1 MATLQQIEEEVNKI
15 KDRNQNLEDS
25 VLAIKARNKRVETEK
40 AWETSWSR
48 RIMIALMTYLVIS
61 IFFFFAG
68 NTEPL
73 EDAIVPSIAFVL
85 STLSGPFIK
94 KLWLKHIH
102 KG

>member
-1 MATLQQIEEEVNKI
+1 MVTIQQLEEEIEKI
-15 KDRNQNLEDS
+15 KQRN
-25 VLAIKARNKRVETEK
+25 RRVETEK
-40 AWETSWSR
+40 AWETSWTR
-48 RIMIALMTYLVIS
+48 RIMIAVMTYLVIS

-68 NTEPL
+68 NVEPL

-94 KLWLKHIH
+94 KLWLKHVH